1 MSEDEIRALLQ
12 GLSGQ
17 ITELG
22 RRLDKEDG
30 ELWEHV
36 NQLKVQFAVTNT
48 MLAEI
53 KALLSE
59 RCVARGK
66 TIDQQGAEIGRQG
79 TEIHAV
85 HRRIDELEQCQSALS
100 RQHEHDRAAILEMQ
114 RTVSGMRN
122 QLMAWSGGGAVV
134 GGLLALGAPQLLK
147 LVFG

>member
-1 MSEDEIRALLQ
+1 MSEDEIRAMLQ

-22 RRLDKEDG
+22 RRLDKEDS

-36 NQLKVQFAVTNT
+36 NQLKVQFAVANT

-59 RCVARGK
+59 RCSARGK
-66 TIDQQGAEIGRQG
+66 AIDQQGAEIGRQG
-79 TEIHAV
+79 IEIHGV
-85 HRRIDELEQCQSALS
+85 HRRIDEIEQCQAALT

-114 RTVSGMRN
+114 RTVNGMRA
-122 QLMAWSGGGAVV
+122 QLMAWSGGGAVM